1 MLQEVLSYPAVHGRT
16 RSFQVRYRQQIKKFV
31 AKVVRDCM
39 DKRKAANWIAKMAG
53 KEIPINDKARFV
65 EVVETEL
72 INLHEG
78 NFMRTNCVPPNS
90 RLEKYGL

>member
-1 MLQEVLSYPAVHGRT
+1 MGEPDPFRLQ
-16 RSFQVRYRQQIKKFV
+16 YRQQIKKLV

-39 DKRKAANWIAKMAG
+39 DKQRAANWLAKMAE
-53 KEIPINDKARFV
+53 KEIPTNDKARFI

-78 NFMRTNCVPPNS
+78 NFARYQLRPSEFSDWKKVWS
-90 RLEKYGL
+90 